1 VGERI
6 DLRLEIAPEVGAIT
20 VDPNELEQALLN
32 MAANARDAM
41 PNGGTLT
48 IALHNLTQ
56 HDGRVSPY
64 LTAASDDTVAIEVR
78 DTGQGMD
85 EATQQH
91 LFEPFFT
98 TKGPGRGTGLGL
110 ASVYGLVKASHGG
123 IDLQSAPGQGTTI
136 RLRFPRT
143 HHSPDDP
150 EPARAPARMPGT
162 ETILLVEDEPALR
175 EATQRILQSNG
186 YTVIV
191 ASDARDARHQLQVYP
206 GRVHLVLTD
215 VIMPGESGPAL
226 ATELVRTHPDLRVL
240 YISGYTADE
249 LGTHGLARAD
259 APLLPKPF
267 TIDQLTQK
275 LREVLAGP
283 PGQI

>member
-1 VGERI
+1 
-6 DLRLEIAPEVGAIT
+6 
-20 VDPNELEQALLN
+20 LN

-41 PNGGTLT
+41 PDGGILT
-48 IALHNLTQ
+48 IRVGNAIQ
-56 HDGRVSPY
+56 GAVRVSPY
-64 LTAASDDTVAIEVR
+64 LIAESDDTVSIEVR

-110 ASVYGLVKASHGG
+110 ASVYGMVKASRGG
-123 IDLQSAPGQGTTI
+123 IDIQSTPGLGTTL

-143 HHSPDDP
+143 QHTPDHP
-150 EPARAPARMPGT
+150 EPTQAAPRLPGT
-162 ETILLVEDEPALR
+162 ETILLVEDEPTVR
-175 EATQRILQSNG
+175 ETTQRILQSNG

-191 ASDARDARHQLQVYP
+191 ASDARDARSQLQIHP
-206 GRVHLVLTD
+206 GKVQLLLTD
-215 VIMPGESGPAL
+215 VIMPGESGPVL
-226 ATELVRTHPDLRVL
+226 AADLIRTHPDLRVL

-249 LGTHGLARAD
+249 LGAHGLARPD

-267 TIDQLTQK
+267 TIDQLAQK
-275 LREVLAGP
+275 LRDVLAGP